1 MFMHEVNS
9 PLIEPEKIK
18 LIETINTKDIEKL
31 YRQKNPKIAQLV
43 REEFGNIKEISLWEG
58 CQSGLKFFHPMIT
71 GSAKYYEQLEQDFS
85 LYYMDDKDEYR
96 CASKFILSTDRVL
109 EIGAGRGAFTKHINP
124 QKYLGL
130 EFSDRAIKL
139 AAQAGINLQK
149 KSIEEYASNNN
160 NHNSY
165 SAVVSFQVLEHVADP
180 SQFISAALKCL
191 KENGLLIFSVPAE
204 DSFIATSVND
214 MLNLPPHHVTRWS
227 DRALQSLGKEFDL
240 EVVKIQHNQ
249 LGEYAEYHKR
259 WYLKCIVQSA
269 LMKLL
274 RIKKKLV
281 DTSILTTIVG
291 KISAAIGL
299 FLTAGFQEPE
309 LMPHG
314 HTVTVVYRKNAGQNQ
329 LAISK
334 Q

>member
-1 MFMHEVNS
+1 MQKIDS
-9 PLIEPEKIK
+9 PLIEQEKIK
-18 LIETINTKDIEKL
+18 LIETIRTEDIEKL
-31 YRQKNPKIAQLV
+31 YRQKNRKIAQLV

-58 CQSGLKFFHPMIT
+58 CESGLKFFYPTIT
-71 GSAKYYEQLEQDFS
+71 GSAKYYEQLEQNFS

-96 CASKFILSTDRVL
+96 YASKFISSGDRVL
-109 EIGAGRGAFTKHINP
+109 EIGAGKGAFSKYINP
-124 QKYLGL
+124 ENYLGL

-139 AAQAGINLQK
+139 AAQAGINLHK
-149 KSIEEYASNNN
+149 KSIEEYASNSN

-165 SAVVSFQVLEHVADP
+165 SAIVSFQVLEHVVKP

-191 KENGLLIFSVPAE
+191 QEGGLLIISVPAE
-204 DSFIATSVND
+204 DSFISTSIND

-227 DRALQSLGKEFDL
+227 DRALKSLGKEFNL

-274 RIKKKLV
+274 RIKKRLV
-281 DTSILTTIVG
+281 DTSTLTTMIG

-299 FLTAGFQEPE
+299 FLTSGFQEPK

-314 HTVTVVYRKNAGQNQ
+314 HTVTVVYRK
-329 LAISK
+329 IEDCY
-334 Q
+334 